1 MSTAQLPQAARP
13 FVSFATRL
21 RENGF
26 AVAPGQTQSF
36 LTAVGL
42 LGPRSIRQIRMAA
55 VATLAPSPESRPFF
69 DQLFDLHFLGL
80 AGDLVAPD
88 AEADDEMKAQ
98 DDGGS
103 MDALFADDVNE
114 SGQATTGAEVLTA
127 RILTPADDTGILRR
141 FSRALP
147 TALPRRR
154 GYRLGKARRGPSID
168 LARSLRAAIRND
180 GEIISLKRLRRRTR
194 PRPILLMI
202 DVSGSMKQRS
212 DANLAF
218 AHALVQTPAR
228 IEVFTFGTRLTRV
241 TRALRRK
248 NREQAL
254 AEASATVADWDGGTR
269 IGDALLSFLAV
280 PRFATYARGAAVVIL
295 SDGLE
300 RGDPQAMIQ
309 AVQRLAARA
318 WRIDWL
324 TPLASDPGYR
334 PETQALAA
342 IRPLLG
348 SLTDGSSTDSLCRH
362 VLTLASQPQSTARRA
377 A

>member
-1 MSTAQLPQAARP
+1 MSTAILPQAARP

-21 RENGF
+21 RDNGF
-26 AVAPGQTQSF
+26 AVAPEQTQAF
-36 LTAVGL
+36 LAAVGL

-55 VATLAPSPESRPFF
+55 AATLAPSPEGRLFF
-69 DQLFDLHFLGL
+69 DALFDLHFLGL
-80 AGDLVAPD
+80 AGDLIEPD
-88 AEADDEMKAQ
+88 AEPDDEMKAQ
-98 DDGGS
+98 DDGAS
-103 MDALFADDVNE
+103 MDALFADDINE

-127 RILTPADDTGILRR
+127 RNIKPADDTETLRR

-147 TALPRRR
+147 AALPRRR
-154 GYRLGKARRGPSID
+154 GYRLGKARRGPNID

-180 GEIISLKRLRRRTR
+180 GEIISLKRLRRKTR

-218 AHALVQTPAR
+218 AHALVQNAVR

-254 AEASATVADWDGGTR
+254 AEASVTVADWDGGTR

-309 AVQRLAARA
+309 AVRRLAARA

-324 TPLASDPGYR
+324 TPLAGDPGYR

-342 IRPLLG
+342 VRPLLG
-348 SLTDGSSTDSLCRH
+348 SLTDGSSTESLCRH
-362 VLTLASQPQSTARRA
+362 VLTLASQPQSTVRSA

>member
-1 MSTAQLPQAARP
+1 
-13 FVSFATRL
+13 
-21 RENGF
+21 
-26 AVAPGQTQSF
+26 
-36 LTAVGL
+36 
-42 LGPRSIRQIRMAA
+42 
-55 VATLAPSPESRPFF
+55 
-69 DQLFDLHFLGL
+69 
-80 AGDLVAPD
+80 
-88 AEADDEMKAQ
+88 
-98 DDGGS
+98 
-103 MDALFADDVNE
+103 
-114 SGQATTGAEVLTA
+114 
-127 RILTPADDTGILRR
+127 
-141 FSRALP
+141 
-147 TALPRRR
+147 
-154 GYRLGKARRGPSID
+154 
-168 LARSLRAAIRND
+168 
-180 GEIISLKRLRRRTR
+180 
-194 PRPILLMI
+194 MI

-218 AHALVQTPAR
+218 AHALVQAAAR

-309 AVQRLAARA
+309 AVRRLAARA

-324 TPLASDPGYR
+324 TPLAGDPGYR

-342 IRPLLG
+342 VRPLLG
-348 SLTDGSSTDSLCRH
+348 SLMDGSSTESLCRH
-362 VLTLASQPQSTARRA
+362 VLTLSSQPQSTIRIA